1 MNCLEARRLIG
12 GLGATPPLDLLG
24 PALDHAATCPRCRSL
39 ALGLADAVLAAAGD
53 ELSCAEARRRLP
65 LLVGRPAAA
74 ASKPTPD
81 LLSLR
86 VHLSTC
92 ADCRAEQALLEAML
106 QVDPLSIALPE
117 RRWDLGFAAEPPHRR
132 APTPA
137 APGAWLPKASEAGRR
152 LLTWIRGIAAGRP
165 AEAERRPAWALA
177 ALTVVLLAVLVRV
190 LLQDP
195 QVQRSIE
202 RLLPALSDPR
212 PTADLAALRATA
224 TAAAAGSAS
233 PTQTLSPGRT
243 ATLPSPAPSQTAS
256 TATQGAT
263 AAETKERAR
272 PTAAGGPPPD
282 APATAAPGEP
292 TVPPSPAPTEAPYP
306 PPDPADE
313 PPNPYPD
320 PPTSSPVEP
329 PAPTLEP

>member
-1 MNCLEARRLIG
+1 MPHRSIDAESGRCLHQG
-12 GLGATPPLDLLG
+12 M
-24 PALDHAATCPRCRSL
+24 
-39 ALGLADAVLAAAGD
+39 
-53 ELSCAEARRRLP
+53 
-65 LLVGRPAAA
+65 
-74 ASKPTPD
+74 AS
-81 LLSLR
+81 R
-86 VHLSTC
+86 
-92 ADCRAEQALLEAML
+92 Q
-106 QVDPLSIALPE
+106 
-117 RRWDLGFAAEPPHRR
+117 RRWDLSFAAEPPRR
-132 APTPA
+132 PFLAPS
-137 APGAWLPKASEAGRR
+137 APSAWVGRVRSAGGR
-152 LLTWIRGIAAGRP
+152 LLARIRGAVAGRP
-165 AEAERRPAWALA
+165 LETERRPAWALA

-224 TAAAAGSAS
+224 TALAAGSAS

-243 ATLPSPAPSQTAS
+243 ATLPPPAPSQTAT
-256 TATQGAT
+256 TATPGAA

-306 PPDPADE
+306 PPDPADD